1 MGVKGELQ
9 RHRRRDGSQVDIEY
23 CTHPFEY
30 DGRHALLGIACD
42 VSDRIRTEA
51 ELQTLLELER
61 VISNISRQMFE
72 TEDPDTGVN
81 EALAQM
87 GTFSNAGRAYLFRFD
102 LPAGRMHNTHEWCAP
117 GVAPQIELLQDLS
130 TETFAW
136 TAGQIL
142 QGKTIS
148 VPDVET
154 LPAEAAN
161 DQDILR
167 QQEIKSLIMVPVHTG
182 EAVTGFLGF
191 DNVVAAVAW
200 EESTQRLLEVAAELI
215 GAALCRQRD
224 RLALQASASQMDAI
238 MRSAGHF
245 VFYRL
250 RADAK
255 AAHGAQ
261 VEFVS
266 DSIRDI
272 LGVPPDAPYETWFLH
287 VHEEDQPRLEAANAR
302 AAAEDTGLDL
312 TLRMYHPGR
321 GEWRWIRAVS
331 NPSRDPDGE
340 VNHFNG
346 FLLDVT
352 DMVEASRELK
362 SERDFANAVM
372 DTVGA
377 LVVVV
382 DELGHIVRFNR
393 ACEIATGY
401 RFEEVRGRRVWDFLL
416 RESERTAV
424 QGIFSRVKAD
434 ALPNRYEN
442 YWVTRDGQE
451 ILISWSNTSIRDDA
465 GNLRYG
471 IATGIDITQ
480 RRQAEGALRKL
491 SSAMEQTTSGV
502 VILDAYG
509 LIEYANPA
517 YAALSGREIGELIG
531 RPAPFLGTPDMATP
545 EQSRIWKHMLAGKT
559 WRGELKRERDGG
571 RPSWAL
577 VTVSPVRS
585 PQQEGNHFAAL
596 VEDVT
601 ELKRTQENLEHLAS
615 FDTLTNL
622 PNRRLFLDRLEL
634 AIKHAHRHSQRIALL
649 YLDLDNFKRVND
661 SLGHDVGDQLLCE
674 VAQRLTACLREE
686 DTVARLGGDEF
697 VVLLQE
703 VDDALEAEIV
713 ASKILD
719 RLSQPVRSS
728 GHEVVI
734 SASIG
739 ITLAPDDAR
748 DPGTLL
754 RNADM
759 AMYRAKGHGR
769 GSFEYFEDSMNL
781 EVSRRLSLEAEL
793 RHAIEAGQIQP
804 YFQPIVRLSDM
815 RIVGFEALA
824 RWQHASEGFVPP
836 LEFISVAHESGLIIS
851 LGENLLREAAR
862 QIQRLNEAHDD
873 SNLYVAVNLSA
884 DQARAAGLRKVIRD
898 ILRETC
904 LPPEAVRLEITENL
918 LMDDFDVAGK
928 LLQNLQQD
936 LSTPIAI
943 DDFGTGYSSLSYLR
957 RLPLDTLKI
966 DRSFVHDIPAD
977 QNDMEI
983 TAAIIAMA
991 HALNKEVVA
1000 EGVENEQQL
1009 DFLRQHGCD
1018 FGQGYFFGRPLPPE
1032 AFLDAS
1038 LTPLQP
1044 TAPIQH

>member
-1 MGVKGELQ
+1 M
-9 RHRRRDGSQVDIEY
+9 S
-23 CTHPFEY
+23 
-30 DGRHALLGIACD
+30 
-42 VSDRIRTEA
+42 
-51 ELQTLLELER
+51 
-61 VISNISRQMFE
+61 
-72 TEDPDTGVN
+72 
-81 EALAQM
+81 
-87 GTFSNAGRAYLFRFD
+87 
-102 LPAGRMHNTHEWCAP
+102 NTHEWCAQ
-117 GVAPQIELLQDLS
+117 GVSPQIDILQDLS
-130 TETFAW
+130 IETFAW
-136 TAGQIL
+136 TAGQML
-142 QGKTIS
+142 QGKTLSI
-148 VPDVET
+148 PDVEA
-154 LPAEAAN
+154 LPPEARN
-161 DQDILR
+161 DRDILR
-167 QQEIKSLIMVPVHTG
+167 QQEIKSLIMVPVHAG
-182 EAVTGFLGF
+182 EAITGFLGF
-191 DNVVAAVAW
+191 DNVVAAGAW
-200 EESTQRLLEVAAELI
+200 GEPAQRLLEVAAELI

-224 RLALQASASQMDAI
+224 REALQANANQMDAI

-250 RADAK
+250 RIHAEATRET
-255 AAHGAQ
+255 Q

-266 DSIRDI
+266 DSIQDI
-272 LGVPPDAPYETWFLH
+272 LGVAPDAPFETWFVH
-287 VHEEDQPRLEAANAR
+287 VHEEDLPQLEAANAR
-302 AAAEDTGLDL
+302 ASSEGAGLDQ
-312 TLRMYHPGR
+312 TIRMFHPGR
-321 GEWRWIRAVS
+321 RAWRWIRAVS
-331 NPSRDPDGE
+331 NPSRDANG
-340 VNHFNG
+340 NITHFNG

-377 LVVVV
+377 LVVVM
-382 DELGHIVRFNR
+382 DDQGRIVRFNR
-393 ACEIATGY
+393 ACEVATGY
-401 RFEEVRGRRVWDFLL
+401 RFDEVRGRRIWDFLL
-416 RESERTAV
+416 RDSERTAV
-424 QGIFSRVKAD
+424 ESVFTRLKAEK
-434 ALPNRYEN
+434 LPNFYEN
-442 YWVTRDGQE
+442 HWVTRDGQE

-465 GNLRYG
+465 GMLCYA

-502 VILDAYG
+502 VILNEEG
-509 LIEYANPA
+509 LIEYLNPA
-517 YAALSGREIGELIG
+517 YAQLSGHEIGELIG
-531 RPAPFLGTPDMATP
+531 RPAPFLGTPDTATP
-545 EQSRIWKHMLAGKT
+545 EQSRIWKQMLAGNT
-559 WRGELKRERDGG
+559 WRGELKQERDNG
-571 RPSWAL
+571 RHGWAL

-585 PQQEGNHFAAL
+585 PQQEGSHFAAL

-601 ELKRTQENLEHLAS
+601 ELKRTQENLERLAS

-622 PNRRLFLDRLEL
+622 PNRRLFRDRLEL

-661 SLGHDVGDQLLCE
+661 SLGHDFGDQLLCE

-697 VVLLQE
+697 VVLLQD

-713 ASKILD
+713 ASKILE

-728 GHEVVI
+728 GYEVVI
-734 SASIG
+734 GASIG

-748 DPGTLL
+748 DPGSLL

-759 AMYRAKGHGR
+759 AMYRAKDHGR
-769 GSFEYFEDSMNL
+769 GGFEYFEDSMNL

-836 LEFISVAHESGLIIS
+836 LEFISLAHESGLIIG
-851 LGENLLREAAR
+851 LGEKLLREAAGHIR
-862 QIQRLNEAHDD
+862 RLNEAHGS

-884 DQARAAGLRKVIRD
+884 EQARATGLRKLIRD
-898 ILRETC
+898 VLHETG
-904 LPPEAVRLEITENL
+904 LPPGAVRLEITENL

-928 LLQNLQQD
+928 LLQSLQKD
-936 LSTPIAI
+936 LRTRIAI

-966 DRSFVHDIPAD
+966 DRSFVHDIPGD

-1000 EGVENEQQL
+1000 EGVENRQQL

-1018 FGQGYFFGRPLPPE
+1018 FGQGYLFGRPLPPE
-1032 AFLDAS
+1032 AFLE
-1038 LTPLQP
+1038 TPL
-1044 TAPIQH
+1044 APVQLAAPDGQ